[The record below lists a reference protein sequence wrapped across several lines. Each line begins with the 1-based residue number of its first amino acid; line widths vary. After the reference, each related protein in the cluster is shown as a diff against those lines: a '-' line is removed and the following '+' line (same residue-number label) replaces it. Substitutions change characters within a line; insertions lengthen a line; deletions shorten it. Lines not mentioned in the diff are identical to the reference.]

1 MMKFTRNWQENL
13 IRTWRIAYHEK
24 EKMEVGDQWHAGVM
38 RQIRG
43 IRHARSRKNFFE
55 QFADVVW
62 RFAPVAC
69 ALILILGI
77 CILKFHMVPDFEI
90 AKLVANDPM
99 EYGLLQS
106 LLM

>member
-1 MMKFTRNWQENL
+1 MKFTRNRQENL
-13 IRTWRIAYHEK
+13 IRTLRVAYLEK
-24 EKMEVGDQWHAGVM
+24 EKVAVGDQWQTRVM
-38 RQIRG
+38 RQVQG
-43 IRHARSRKNFFE
+43 IRRARSRINFFE
-55 QFADVVW
+55 QFGNALW

-77 CILKFHMVPDFEI
+77 CILKFHMVPDYEM

-99 EYGLLQS
+99 DYGLLQS